1 MAAQVSSTGV
11 DRIDWVCVAWDL
23 LGFEAQLRPD
33 CVHLL
38 FLDIYVYRPVE
49 FREKR
54 KRAPGSQRLLSLP
67 LCQEEKKGSGTLV
80 GEAGLDERDAGR
92 KRRPASYC
100 RIKEQQN
107 EQGHVGHS
115 PVVWW

>member
-1 MAAQVSSTGV
+1 MAAKVSSMGV

-67 LCQEEKKGSGTLV
+67 LCQEETRV
-80 GEAGLDERDAGR
+80 
-92 KRRPASYC
+92 
-100 RIKEQQN
+100 
-107 EQGHVGHS
+107 QGHWWAKPAWMKGTPGGRGDLPHIVG
-115 PVVWW
+115 